1 MTHKIDI
8 PEDIYNRAMA
18 AAEAAGL
25 SPDSFL
31 LEAILAAVEDFEDLR
46 DAEAAIAR
54 IENGENAIYSLED
67 LEMMIGVDNRNLGTG
82 KKAISKAS

>member
-46 DAEAAIAR
+46 DAEAATGR
-54 IENGENAIYSLED
+54 LQRGEDQILSTGEFWSD
-67 LEMMIGVDNRNLGTG
+67 MDNR
-82 KKAISKAS
+82 ISKVRA